1 MSKNTTRKITKHTL
15 NNEMQMSIFD
25 FEGFISD
32 EKILLKRVID
42 RCRKNAE
49 EFTMST
55 YVQKIYKELQTN

>member
-1 MSKNTTRKITKHTL
+1 MKITKHTL
-15 NNEMQMSIFD
+15 NTEMQMSIFN

-32 EKILLKRVID
+32 EKILLTRIID

-49 EFTMST
+49 KFTTST

>member
-1 MSKNTTRKITKHTL
+1 MKITKHTL

-55 YVQKIYKELQTN
+55 YVQKIYQELQTN

>member
-1 MSKNTTRKITKHTL
+1 MRITKHTL

-32 EKILLKRVID
+32 EKILLTTVID

-55 YVQKIYKELQTN
+55 DVQNIYK

>member
-1 MSKNTTRKITKHTL
+1 MKITKHTL
-15 NNEMQMSIFD
+15 NTEMQMSIFD

-32 EKILLKRVID
+32 EKILLARVID

-55 YVQKIYKELQTN
+55 YVQKIYKELQAN

>member
-1 MSKNTTRKITKHTL
+1 MKITKQTL
-15 NNEMQMSIFD
+15 NNEMQMSFFD

>member
-1 MSKNTTRKITKHTL
+1 MKITKHTL

-32 EKILLKRVID
+32 EKILLTRVID

-55 YVQKIYKELQTN
+55 YVKKIYKELQTN